1 MFKDLDIYKVI
12 LLASILLVPGAWGY
26 ASFLDGKYKE
36 AKTRHAAALRA
47 GGVIHEIGRL
57 SAQLESIKRNAD
69 RGVDQEPK
77 LFFKNQ
83 IQNTDRSGQ
92 IKSTSFTV
100 TTDDPSDRL
109 RGRSSGRRSV
119 DVTADIDFV
128 EKDLTLSREYIN
140 ALLFNCESQGV
151 QIWKLRE
158 LSIENEAL
166 KGFKPNVIP
175 PQTVENKWRINR
187 LVFARRK
194 PASN

>member
-12 LLASILLVPGAWGY
+12 LLASILLVPAAWGY
-26 ASFLDGKYKE
+26 ASFLDGKYEDAQK
-36 AKTRHAAALRA
+36 RHRAALRG
-47 GGVIHEIGRL
+47 GGVIHEIGQL

-100 TTDDPSDRL
+100 TTDDPSERL
-109 RGRSSGRRSV
+109 RGRTGGRRHV

-128 EKDLTLSREYIN
+128 EKDLSLSREYIN

-158 LSIENEAL
+158 FSMENEAL
-166 KGFKPNVIP
+166 KGFKPNAVP
-175 PQTVENKWRINR
+175 PETVEDKWKVNR

-194 PASN
+194 PAST